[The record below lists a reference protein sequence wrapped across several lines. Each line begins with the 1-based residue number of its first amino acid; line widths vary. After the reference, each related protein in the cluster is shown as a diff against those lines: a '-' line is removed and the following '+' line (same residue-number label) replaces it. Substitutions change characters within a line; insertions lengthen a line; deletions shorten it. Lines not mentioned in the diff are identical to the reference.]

1 MTNFIYNYM
10 KNLINAKFYAT
21 KEEAENKV
29 MAFYAVYRL
38 SDTEFAELMT
48 LTNEKYPTE

>member
-1 MTNFIYNYM
+1 MNFIYNYM

-29 MAFYAVYRL
+29 MVFYAVNRL
-38 SDTEFAELMT
+38 TDTEFTELMM
-48 LTNEKYPTE
+48 LIEEKYSTV

>member
-1 MTNFIYNYM
+1 MNFIYNYM

-29 MAFYAVYRL
+29 MAFYAVNKL
-38 SDTEFAELMT
+38 SDEEFMELMM
-48 LTNEKYPTE
+48 LINEKYPTV